1 MTLQFFSNG
10 FLKISSLAGAF
21 AQERDITFGQARVAA
36 PPIRLL
42 GSALAISISSTLI
55 LSQAAQA
62 APITYIPLPNGLTIP
77 VSPLVPG
84 DNTDTPANWSYFSI
98 AGIAGD
104 TVTITGLRTNLELDP
119 AFGVWNGLEPDT
131 SNYTDIFSNSLNYS
145 ILDSADDEIP
155 SPGPYGD
162 PTATFTLPST
172 GSYAVAFASFLS
184 DPPTAPFTYT
194 IQVSG
199 LSSSPVPGP
208 LPLFGTMAAFG
219 YSRKLRAK
227 IKSSSPSSL
236 G

>member
-10 FLKISSLAGAF
+10 FLKISSLAGALV
-21 AQERDITFGQARVAA
+21 QQRDVALDQARVAA
-36 PPIRLL
+36 PPVGLL
-42 GSALAISISSTLI
+42 GSALAVSISSALI
-55 LSQAAQA
+55 LSQTAQA
-62 APITYIPLPNGLTIP
+62 APITYIQLPNGLTIP

-84 DNTDTPANWSYFSI
+84 NNTNTPANWSYFSI

-104 TVTITGLRTNLELDP
+104 VVTITGLRTNLEVDP

-131 SNYTDIFSNSLNYS
+131 ANYTNLFSNSLNYS
-145 ILDSADDEIP
+145 ILASADDEIP
-155 SPGPYGD
+155 SPGPWGD

-172 GSYAVAFASFLS
+172 GSYAVAFASFAS
-184 DPPTAPFTYT
+184 ATPTAPFTYT
-194 IQVSG
+194 IGVSG

-227 IKSSSPSSL
+227 IKSSSTS
-236 G
+236 